1 MVLVIS
7 NISVGGVSTTLLP
20 FNTLQAC
27 QEAGVQ
33 MHNKMVANDPRGT
46 LRLVYDCIDRGA
58 Q

>member
-7 NISVGGVSTTLLP
+7 NVSVGGVSTTLLP

-33 MHNKMVANDPRGT
+33 LHNRMIANNSPST